1 MQLARSHR
9 PCIDAAT
16 KQHLQRQCKRA
27 ARELALSCPSAA
39 CLIQRLCEASAMAKR
54 GNAVLPDLTLPSRSL
69 SYTKT
74 MQTSEMR
81 ACSYISECSLS
92 YTKTMR
98 GERNGK
104 TGKRS
109 FTGLDT
115 AEPKLV
121 LYKDYARRA
130 QRQDGETEF
139 YRT

>member
-1 MQLARSHR
+1 
-9 PCIDAAT
+9 
-16 KQHLQRQCKRA
+16 
-27 ARELALSCPSAA
+27 
-39 CLIQRLCEASAMAKR
+39 
-54 GNAVLPDLTLPSRSL
+54 
-69 SYTKT
+69 